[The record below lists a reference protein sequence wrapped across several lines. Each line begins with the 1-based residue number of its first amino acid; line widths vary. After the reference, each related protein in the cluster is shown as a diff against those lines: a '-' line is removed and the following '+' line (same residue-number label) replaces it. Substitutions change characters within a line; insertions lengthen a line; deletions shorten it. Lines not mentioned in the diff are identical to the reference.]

1 MLITLQTILH
11 SEPVQDTNMLIHSES
26 ISDEYLQN
34 LNCSKLFLLQF
45 LYCYV
50 TLLILLKKMLKVDIK
65 KI

>member
-1 MLITLQTILH
+1 
-11 SEPVQDTNMLIHSES
+11 MLIHSES

-34 LNCSKLFLLQF
+34 LNFSKLFLLQF